1 MRQTT
6 KNYNKYGFIYVLAP
20 FKKYQVK
27 NITLSCGSL
36 ALISNNN
43 II

>member
-1 MRQTT
+1 MKQTI
-6 KNYNKYGFIYVLAP
+6 KNYKKYGFIYVLAP

-27 NITLSCGSL
+27 NITLSYGNL
-36 ALISNNN
+36 VLISNNN